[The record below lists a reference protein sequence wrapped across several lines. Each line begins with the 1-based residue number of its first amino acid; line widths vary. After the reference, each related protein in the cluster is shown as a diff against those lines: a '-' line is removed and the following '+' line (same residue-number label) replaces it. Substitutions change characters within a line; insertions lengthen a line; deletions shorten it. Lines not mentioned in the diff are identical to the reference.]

1 MEITRTFDI
10 LDNYLV
16 RFPEKQDA
24 LAAKKN
30 GSWITF
36 SSKEYVKNANYVSCG
51 LLQLGISKGDRIL
64 SVSNNRPEWNF
75 LDMGMSQIGAVH
87 VPVYPTI
94 SREEYQ
100 YILQHCEPKIIVVS
114 DKSLHDKI
122 RPIAENLLPGTTI
135 FTFND
140 VPGARNFD
148 EILRLGESSEA
159 EYLPR
164 VQEIKKSITPDD
176 LLTIIYT
183 SGTTGNPKGVMLSH
197 RNVVTNAKGARN
209 IHWYNNQHK
218 MLSFLPICHV
228 FERTINYHVQMEG
241 IGIYYAENLGTIGD
255 NLREVKPEL
264 MISVPRLIEKV
275 YDKIIGTG
283 KSLPYIKKQIFFWA
297 VNLGLKYDYVLKGSP
312 FYRLQLAL
320 ARKLV
325 FSKWQASLGGNLG
338 LIVVGG
344 AALQPRLSRI
354 FGAAGIPTVEG
365 YGLTESSPVIAANN
379 MRTGEVRVGTVG
391 PVFENVE
398 VRIAEDGEILTKGPC
413 VMMGYYKDPEKTK
426 EAIDEEGW
434 LHTGDIGIL
443 VEGKYLKITDRK
455 KEIFKL
461 SSGKYI
467 APQSIENML
476 KESMFIEQAMVIGEN
491 QKFAS
496 ALIAPNFSFL
506 HNWAFL
512 HHVNFHDNNDLI
524 SNPQVVA
531 RYQKEIAR
539 YNKQLGEH
547 ERIKRFR
554 LVADEWSP
562 QTGELSPTLKLKR
575 RVLLEKYSNLIDEIF
590 SVDKDD
596 ILDA

>member
-16 RFPEKQDA
+16 RFPDKQDA

-30 GSWITF
+30 GSWITY

-51 LLQLGISKGDRIL
+51 LLHLGLLKGDRIL

-94 SREEYQ
+94 SKEEYH
-100 YILQHCEPKIIVVS
+100 YILSHCEPRIIVVS
-114 DKSLHDKI
+114 DKSLFEKI
-122 RPIAENLLPGTTI
+122 RPLVEELLPESTI
-135 FTFND
+135 FTFNN
-140 VPGARNFD
+140 VPGARNFN
-148 EILRLGESSEA
+148 EIIQLGEQHEP
-159 EYLPR
+159 EYLPQ
-164 VQEIKKSITPDD
+164 VEEIKKSISPDD
-176 LLTIIYT
+176 LFTIIYT

-209 IHWYNNQHK
+209 IHWFNDQHRT
-218 MLSFLPICHV
+218 LSFLPICHV
-228 FERTINYHVQMEG
+228 FERTINYHHQMEG
-241 IGIYYAENLGTIGD
+241 IGIYYAENLGTIAD
-255 NLREVKPEL
+255 NLREVKPQL
-264 MISVPRLIEKV
+264 IISVPRLIEKV
-275 YDKIIGTG
+275 YDKIIATG
-283 KSLPYIKKQIFFWA
+283 KSLPFFKKQIFFWA
-297 VNLGLKYDYVLKGSP
+297 VNLGLKYDYVLKGS
-312 FYRLQLAL
+312 FLYRMKLAL

-325 FSKWQASLGGNLG
+325 FSKWQASLGGNLQ

-344 AALQPRLSRI
+344 ATLQPRLSRI

-379 MRTGEVRVGTVG
+379 MRTLEVRVGTVG

-398 VRIAEDGEILTKGPC
+398 VKIAPDGEILTKGPC
-413 VMMGYYKDPEKTK
+413 VMMGYYKDPDKTR
-426 EAIDEEGW
+426 EAIDDEGW
-434 LHTGDIGIL
+434 LHTGDIGIM

-461 SSGKYI
+461 SNGKYI
-467 APQSIENML
+467 APQAIENML

-512 HHVNFHDNNDLI
+512 HHVDFHDNRDLI
-524 SNPQVVA
+524 INPQVIA
-531 RYQKEIAR
+531 RYQKEINLF
-539 YNKQLGEH
+539 NKQLGEH

-575 RVLLEKYSNLIDEIF
+575 RVLLEKYSNLIDNIF

>member
-30 GSWITF
+30 GAWITY
-36 SSKEYVKNANYVSCG
+36 SSKDYVKNANLVSCG
-51 LLQLGISKGDRIL
+51 LLQLGIQKGDRIL

-100 YILQHCEPKIIVVS
+100 YILEHCEPKIIVVS
-114 DKSLHDKI
+114 DKSLYEKI
-122 RPIAENLLPGTTI
+122 RSIAETLLPGTTI
-135 FTFND
+135 YTFND
-140 VPGARNFD
+140 VPGALNFN
-148 EILRLGESSEA
+148 EIIRLGESSEA
-159 EYLPR
+159 ENLPK
-164 VQEIKKSITPDD
+164 VQEMKKSISPDD

-209 IHWYNNQHK
+209 IHWFNDQHR
-218 MLSFLPICHV
+218 MLSFLPICHI

-241 IGIYYAENLGTIGD
+241 IGIYYAENLGTIAD
-255 NLREVKPEL
+255 NLREVKPQL

-275 YDKIIGTG
+275 YDKIISTG

-297 VNLGLKYDYVLKGSP
+297 VNLGLKYDYVLKGNP
-312 FYRLQLAL
+312 FYRFQLAL

-338 LIVVGG
+338 LIVIGG

-354 FGAAGIPTVEG
+354 FGAAGIPCVEG

-379 MRTGEVRVGTVG
+379 LRTGEVRVGTVG

-398 VRIAEDGEILTKGPC
+398 VHIAEDGEILTKGPC

-426 EAIDEEGW
+426 EAIDSEGW

-443 VEGKYLKITDRK
+443 VEG
-455 KEIFKL
+455 
-461 SSGKYI
+461 
-467 APQSIENML
+467 
-476 KESMFIEQAMVIGEN
+476 
-491 QKFAS
+491 
-496 ALIAPNFSFL
+496 
-506 HNWAFL
+506 
-512 HHVNFHDNNDLI
+512 
-524 SNPQVVA
+524 
-531 RYQKEIAR
+531 
-539 YNKQLGEH
+539 
-547 ERIKRFR
+547 
-554 LVADEWSP
+554 
-562 QTGELSPTLKLKR
+562 
-575 RVLLEKYSNLIDEIF
+575 
-590 SVDKDD
+590 
-596 ILDA
+596 